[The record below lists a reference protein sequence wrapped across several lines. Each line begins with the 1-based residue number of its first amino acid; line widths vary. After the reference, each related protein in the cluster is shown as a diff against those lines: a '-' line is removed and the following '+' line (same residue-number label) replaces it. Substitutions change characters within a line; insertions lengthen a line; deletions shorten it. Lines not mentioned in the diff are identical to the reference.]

1 LILKFKSEVQL
12 LNIKNIQTSI
22 EKIPLKTPFATALR
36 RVENVEFVRVKLTCK
51 SGEFA
56 YGEAPATKAITGED
70 LQSITTS
77 IAVVKNNLLGLEL
90 FAALH
95 VLHVSS
101 IGSSAK
107 AALDMALISLLAEQN
122 NQTLLEYFGAKDFSP
137 IKTDVTISLN
147 DADTMLQ
154 DAKKAYENGFDILK
168 VKLGSDINHAV
179 FVTKSL
185 IKELPEAKLLIDANQ
200 AWNLEMSLYYI
211 EAVQGLH
218 VSLIEQPVIADD
230 LESLKIISHATEI
243 PILADESV
251 FTLEDVK
258 KVYENG
264 CADMINIKLMK
275 CGGLSKAQE
284 ILEFARE
291 NDIGCMLGSMLE
303 GPTSISVAYAL
314 CFAYRDVIKYV
325 DLDSPLLY
333 KDVPAFLGGF
343 AINRNQIKPVNPATI
358 DASKIPILA

>member
-1 LILKFKSEVQL
+1 MKIKS
-12 LNIKNIQTSI
+12 IQTSR
-22 EKIPLKTPFATALR
+22 EKIPLRTPFVTALR

-51 SGEFA
+51 SGAFA

-70 LQSITTS
+70 LGS
-77 IAVVKNNLLGLEL
+77 IAISIAAVKKDLLGLEL
-90 FAALH
+90 FEALR
-95 VLHVSS
+95 VLHVSDM
-101 IGSSAK
+101 GSSAK
-107 AALDMALISLLAEQN
+107 AALDMAIISLLAQQN
-122 NQTLLEYFGAKDFSP
+122 QQTLLQYFGAKDFSS

-154 DAKKAYENGFDILK
+154 DAKKAYKNGFDILK

-179 FVTKSL
+179 NVTKK
-185 IKELPEAKLLIDANQ
+185 IATKLPQAQLLIDANQ
-200 AWNLEMSLYYI
+200 AWNLESSLYYI

-230 LESLKIISHATEI
+230 LESLKIISQASKI
-243 PILADESV
+243 PILADEAV

-258 KVYENG
+258 NVYENG

-284 ILEFARE
+284 ILEYARE
-291 NDIGCMLGSMLE
+291 KNIGCMLGSMLE
-303 GPTSISVAYAL
+303 GPTSICAAYAL
-314 CFAYRDVIKYV
+314 GFAYRDVIKYV

-333 KDVPAFLGGF
+333 KEVPDCVGDF
-343 AINRNQIKPVNPATI
+343 AIIRNMIQITY
-358 DASKIPILA
+358 L

>member
-1 LILKFKSEVQL
+1 LILKFKSEVVL
-12 LNIKNIQTSI
+12 LNIKNIQTGI
-22 EKIPLKTPFATALR
+22 EKIPLRTPFATALR
-36 RVENVEFVRVKLTCK
+36 RVQNVEFVRVKLTCNN
-51 SGEFA
+51 GAFA

-70 LQSITTS
+70 LQSIIES
-77 IAVVKNNLLGLEL
+77 IASIKNDLLSLGLLE
-90 FAALH
+90 ALD
-95 VLHVSS
+95 VLHGST

-107 AALDMALISLLAEQN
+107 AALDMAIISLLAKKQN
-122 NQTLLEYFGAKDFSP
+122 QNLLHYFGAQDFSP

-154 DAKKAYENGFDILK
+154 DAIKAYENGFDILK

-179 FVTKSL
+179 SVTKL
-185 IKELPEAKLLIDANQ
+185 LADKLPQAKLLIDANQ
-200 AWNLEMSLYYI
+200 AWNLEKSLSYI

-218 VSLIEQPVIADD
+218 VSLIEQPVIAQD
-230 LESLKIISHATEI
+230 LQSLKIITQSTKI
-243 PILADESV
+243 PILADEAV

-284 ILEFARE
+284 ILQYARE
-291 NDIGCMLGSMLE
+291 NDIPCMLGSMLE
-303 GPTSISVAYAL
+303 GPISISVAYAL

-333 KDVPAFLGGF
+333 KEVPASLGGF

>member
-1 LILKFKSEVQL
+1 MIL
-12 LNIKNIQTSI
+12 KNIQTSI

-51 SGEFA
+51 SGAFA

-70 LQSITTS
+70 LCSITAC
-77 IAVVKNNLLGLEL
+77 IATVKKDLLGLEL
-90 FAALH
+90 LEALD

-122 NQTLLEYFGAKDFSP
+122 NQTLLHYFGAKDYAS

-154 DAKKAYENGFDILK
+154 DVQKAYVNGYDILK

-179 FVTKSL
+179 DVTKA
-185 IKELPEAKLLIDANQ
+185 IAKKLPHSQLLIDANQ
-200 AWNLEMSLYYI
+200 AWNLETSLHYI
-211 EAVQGLH
+211 EAIKGLH
-218 VSLIEQPVIADD
+218 VELIEQPVIADD
-230 LESLKIISHATEI
+230 LESLKIISHSTEI
-243 PILADESV
+243 PILADEAV

-275 CGGLSKAQE
+275 CGGLSRAQE

-291 NDIGCMLGSMLE
+291 KNIDCMFGSMLE
-303 GPTSISVAYAL
+303 GPVSICAAYAL

-333 KDVPAFLGGF
+333 KEVPDFVGGF
-343 AINRNQIKPVNPATI
+343 AIKRNQIKPINPANI
-358 DASKIPILA
+358 EASKIPTLA